1 MRRGGSSVESWGRPG
16 RAVELAAADY
26 KAALIGAANPSD
38 YMLKQMQIFL
48 TDTGRTPHDRL
59 PAVRT
64 WTEIC
69 GRYHWSLPQVAAPSR
84 CHWSLLFVTVHCRCL
99 LATVTGSCHCALS
112 LSLVT
117 VGGRCHCPL

>member
-26 KAALIGAANPSD
+26 KAAVIGAANPSD

-48 TDTGRTPHDRL
+48 TDTGRIPHDRLLRSL

-64 WTEIC
+64 WTELC
-69 GRYHWSLPQVAAPSR
+69 GRCPWSMSLVAVV
-84 CHWSLLFVTVHCRCL
+84 CHW
-99 LATVTGSCHCALS
+99 
-112 LSLVT
+112 
-117 VGGRCHCPL
+117 